1 MKKIISILLA
11 LLVVAGLPQAAY
23 ADHLKGKDGWN
34 VRYTGGGKMES
45 NFRTADYNDPVAG
58 LEPGDDI
65 TFTVSLKNENSA
77 ETDWYMTNE
86 VLHSLEDRGQ
96 GAAGGAYSYTLR
108 FKGPSGERL
117 LYDSDTVGGEL
128 VAKAGEGLHQAT
140 SALENYFYLD
150 TMKSGES
157 GSVTLVVALDG
168 ETQGNGYQD
177 KLADLQM
184 NFAVEQ
190 KGTVVKTRGVQTGDD
205 RMQLVP
211 VYVAMLLGGAVLL
224 YVTVRALRRY
234 RRED

>member
-1 MKKIISILLA
+1 MKKIVSILLA
-11 LLVVAGLPQAAY
+11 LTLMLALPQAAY

-34 VRYTGGGKMES
+34 VRYTSGGKMES

-58 LEPGDDI
+58 LQPGDDI
-65 TFTVSLKNENSA
+65 TFTVALKNENSA

-86 VLHSLEDRGQ
+86 VLHSMEDRGQ

-108 FKGPSGERL
+108 YQGPSGERL

-128 VAKAGEGLHQAT
+128 VGEAGEGLHQAT
-140 SALENYFYLD
+140 SALKDYFYLD
-150 TMKSGES
+150 TLKNGES

-190 KGTVVKTRGVQTGDD
+190 KGTAVKTTAVQTGDN
-205 RMQLVP
+205 RMQMVPMYLTMLV
-211 VYVAMLLGGAVLL
+211 GGAVLL
-224 YVTVRALRRY
+224 YLSVRALRRY